1 MLCGRCGHRNEEA
14 ARFCSSCGSELA
26 SAEEPTAAHPV
37 DARDDL
43 APDPQTATLA
53 PGTALLVVERGPN
66 AGSTYLINSDSVT
79 VGRHPESA
87 VFLDDITVSRRH
99 CVIERSG
106 TGFAIRDAGSLNGT
120 YVNLSRVEDVILN
133 DGDAVVVGRFHL
145 LFRVGA

>member
-37 DARDDL
+37 DPRGVL
-43 APDPQTATLA
+43 APDPHTATLA
-53 PGTALLVVERGPN
+53 PGTALLLVERGPN

>member
-37 DARDDL
+37 DARGDF

-53 PGTALLVVERGPN
+53 PGTASLVVERGPN
-66 AGSTYLINSDSVT
+66 AGSMYLIDSDSVT
-79 VGRHPESA
+79 VGRHPESV

-106 TGFAIRDAGSLNGT
+106 SGFGIRDAGSLNGT
-120 YVNLSRVEDVILN
+120 YVNLSRVEDAILN
-133 DGDAVVVGRFHL
+133 DGDVVVVGRFHL
-145 LFRVGA
+145 LFRVGG